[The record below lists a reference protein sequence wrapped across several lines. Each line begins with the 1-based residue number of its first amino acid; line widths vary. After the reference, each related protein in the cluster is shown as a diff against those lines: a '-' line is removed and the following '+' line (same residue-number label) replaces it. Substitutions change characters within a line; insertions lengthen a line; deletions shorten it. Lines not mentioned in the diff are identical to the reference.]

1 MQRDHRKQSFDDPLF
16 LYGSDYIGSL
26 DCLRRAVLFD
36 RCTFSGFYGDAS
48 EGYIYTVRD
57 FLPRLV
63 PLDKVAASG
72 GTGSSFQVGS
82 KRGSFAFAS
91 NKEESK
97 MLLWLKYYA
106 SSSDKASEM
115 VDKAI
120 KELKNEHERYLSVP
134 FRRVN
139 VDFEINQC
147 QRIFMNKVPC
157 IYAEQELLFEYEP
170 GMSYAVIK
178 AGVARAMDRFLADS
192 IL

>member
-1 MQRDHRKQSFDDPLF
+1 
-16 LYGSDYIGSL
+16 
-26 DCLRRAVLFD
+26 
-36 RCTFSGFYGDAS
+36 
-48 EGYIYTVRD
+48 
-57 FLPRLV
+57 
-63 PLDKVAASG
+63 
-72 GTGSSFQVGS
+72 
-82 KRGSFAFAS
+82 
-91 NKEESK
+91 

-157 IYAEQELLFEYEP
+157 MYAEQELLFEYEP
-170 GMSYAVIK
+170 VMSYAVIK

>member
-1 MQRDHRKQSFDDPLF
+1 M
-16 LYGSDYIGSL
+16 
-26 DCLRRAVLFD
+26 
-36 RCTFSGFYGDAS
+36 
-48 EGYIYTVRD
+48 
-57 FLPRLV
+57 
-63 PLDKVAASG
+63 
-72 GTGSSFQVGS
+72 
-82 KRGSFAFAS
+82 
-91 NKEESK
+91 
-97 MLLWLKYYA
+97 
-106 SSSDKASEM
+106 
-115 VDKAI
+115 
-120 KELKNEHERYLSVP
+120 P

>member
-36 RCTFSGFYGDAS
+36 RCAFSGFYGDAS

-63 PLDKVAASG
+63 PQDKVAASG

-106 SSSDKASEM
+106 SSSHKASEM
-115 VDKAI
+115 VDNAI
-120 KELKNEHERYLSVP
+120 
-134 FRRVN
+134 
-139 VDFEINQC
+139 
-147 QRIFMNKVPC
+147 
-157 IYAEQELLFEYEP
+157 
-170 GMSYAVIK
+170 
-178 AGVARAMDRFLADS
+178 
-192 IL
+192 